1 MASPR
6 ETSIWNKIRKDLSES
21 QQLILNG
28 RYNDAMI
35 LNKNILATI
44 VQLQLDKAVLVS
56 NTLESDVDQLY
67 DSQVISD
74 ETHQKYVKI
83 VQYGSQA
90 EAGAMPTAQ
99 AANDSFSLL
108 RDALSTYFDDSQ
120 PRTARRTADSGD
132 EAPAEDEAADTRT
145 AEDTVAESSPSVSSR
160 YTSSYRTQGS
170 SFDASGV
177 NIPISGRRTDTRRP
191 AQRASRPASS
201 QRASRSSAPERPTR
215 PLRDTERV
223 SRTGDRR
230 QSSARPS
237 SSRYGRNGSSNRR
250 SGSARRRN
258 EEPVS
263 IDLYTIAKIAIPIAC
278 VILGIIL
285 IRVLMSGG
293 KSEIETT
300 PVPTTEIVETTTVPE
315 TEPVTEPETTAA
327 STGVWMTTTG
337 VKVRTAPNTTDSR
350 VLAVVNAGTV
360 VNYKSDYD
368 ADWIVIDYEGQEAYM
383 AKQYVQEVQAETT
396 AGTEETTAAQ

>member
-145 AEDTVAESSPSVSSR
+145 AEDTAAESSPSVSSR

-230 QSSARPS
+230 QSSSRPS

>member
-132 EAPAEDEAADTRT
+132 EAPAEDEAADTRA
-145 AEDTVAESSPSVSSR
+145 AEDTSAESSPSVSSR

-230 QSSARPS
+230 QSSSRPS

>member
-132 EAPAEDEAADTRT
+132 EAPAEDEAADTRA
-145 AEDTVAESSPSVSSR
+145 AEDTSAESSPSVSSR

-230 QSSARPS
+230 QSSSRPS

-293 KSEIETT
+293 KSEIETP